1 MLIPEII
8 ISIYSDKHW
17 SRIPFVFCF
26 LFPLWVLLS
35 SFSTRK
41 KRVGMSSRERFVH
54 VQWPCFCFDLFP
66 SCFLYPSINPA
77 FARER
82 VTSFVREMSIS
93 SISFFLSPRLFLFT
107 CYFPI
112 TWISTHDCCFRCY
125 SISSC
130 FPNIFL
136 VRIVSWSL
144 QDRVDS
150 CKFYK
155 IIK

>member
-1 MLIPEII
+1 MNTGQGFLLF
-8 ISIYSDKHW
+8 
-17 SRIPFVFCF
+17 FVFYSHCGFSSLLF
-26 LFPLWVLLS
+26 LQEKRGWGCLQGRDLCMFNGHVFALI
-35 SFSTRK
+35 SFQVVFFT
-41 KRVGMSSRERFVH
+41 
-54 VQWPCFCFDLFP
+54 
-66 SCFLYPSINPA
+66 PSINPA

-82 VTSFVREMSIS
+82 VMSFGREMSIS
-93 SISFFLSPRLFLFT
+93 SISFFLSPRLFLFA